1 MLGMKINFLAVRSWC
16 QCQEQLACW
25 ANGGTVQYQYF
36 NKQWLKRQRR
46 RRKLLTFFIWLPPQ
60 LSGEIQAEREVYWKV
75 QFEKSDELSDAEW
88 ARGKKWKTFLGRAL
102 DKGWAGKR
110 KKLLDKKNMFSFA
123 DAACAKN
130 LTLRAEHG
138 EKIENFM
145 FWMERQWWSCEIKQ
159 TLLVIYIQI
168 IIFLHWNG
176 FVWAFFFN
184 KFIELTKVQII
195 FELKIKFLRKISRY
209 TDRLLMGSTPSLDFK
224 SERRVMNVVHQKK
237 VCLSFCQSFSRGQT
251 NCGSCNRLRDKNK
264 PSKALIPG

>member
-25 ANGGTVQYQYF
+25 ANDGTVHYQYF
-36 NKQWLKRQRR
+36 NKQWLKRQKRS
-46 RRKLLTFFIWLPPQ
+46 RKLLTFFIWLPPQ

-102 DKGWAGKR
+102 DKGWAGKG

-145 FWMERQWWSCEIKQ
+145 FWMERQWWSSEIKQ
-159 TLLVIYIQI
+159 TLHLIWVQI
-168 IIFLHWNG
+168 IIFLPWNS
-176 FVWAFFFN
+176 FIWAFILKNYWAYKKLKLFSN
-184 KFIELTKVQII
+184 LKSI
-195 FELKIKFLRKISRY
+195 FEEENSRY
-209 TDRLLMGSTPSLDFK
+209 TERLLMGSAPSLDFK